1 MAAQLDEQ
9 GVAQAAFGTE
19 GESVM
24 YLDEKRTG
32 EVHTIPLEMWR
43 VYLRN
48 AANLIESRGH
58 CKGVLEDYTGRLCLL
73 GAISTAAFGRA
84 TNDKNDDML
93 IALVQVAKTIWGD
106 KPGMNSVISWNNTA
120 ERTAEEVVTALR
132 SAAKSDVD
140 KEVLSY
146 VSLWRV
152 SFK

>member
-1 MAAQLDEQ
+1 
-9 GVAQAAFGTE
+9 
-19 GESVM
+19 
-24 YLDEKRTG
+24 
-32 EVHTIPLEMWR
+32 
-43 VYLRN
+43 
-48 AANLIESRGH
+48 
-58 CKGVLEDYTGRLCLL
+58 
-73 GAISTAAFGRA
+73 
-84 TNDKNDDML
+84 ML